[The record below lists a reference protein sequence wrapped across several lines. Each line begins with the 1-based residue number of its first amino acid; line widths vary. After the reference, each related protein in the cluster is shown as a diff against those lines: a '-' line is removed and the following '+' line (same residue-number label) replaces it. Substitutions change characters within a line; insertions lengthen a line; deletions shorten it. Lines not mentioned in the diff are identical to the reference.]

1 MDLVS
6 RAKELRKH
14 QSDAEKLLWQKLR
27 SCQLKGYKFRR
38 QVPIAPYI
46 ADFVCVSEKLIVEV
60 DGGQHMDAK
69 NYDER
74 RSKYLQKKGY
84 QVVRFW
90 NNQVLLEVDAVLES
104 IALTLALSRKRE
116 KELNIPSPSG
126 RGLG

>member
-6 RAKELRKH
+6 RAKDLRKH
-14 QSDAEKLLWQKLR
+14 QTDAEKLLWQKLR
-27 SCQLKGYKFRR
+27 ARQLKGYKFRR

-60 DGGQHMDAK
+60 DGAQHMDAE

-74 RSKYLQKKGY
+74 RSEYLQKKGY

-104 IALTLALSRKRE
+104 IALTLTLSQRE
-116 KELNIPSPSG
+116 
-126 RGLG
+126 RGC